1 MGHSQNTPLASSH
14 STTATVPT
22 SPTHPDFDFSSVHPP
37 KTPTKPADPDKVKA
51 QVARR
56 SLPELSPI
64 KVPESPQPLYMPRLT
79 TTPGRIAAWKLWL
92 PPPPLSFGKPTN
104 DKFVDPRAK
113 RSRSEDSDDDEM
125 VDDSKWLRLE
135 MQNEL
140 ATSETARS
148 SNDPATNAVSNV
160 GPLDGTQVI
169 AAGSGNTLIGMT
181 SVTDEPHTVMSTELY
196 REPSFHLA
204 ANVTEEKG
212 NAESAG
218 ETGGNQSRS
227 LVDGTTARGHT
238 SGPVF
243 IDLTLSDD
251 EDEGNI
257 PPKTGNISLQHA
269 EHRSKDP
276 RTPVFPESFKENAM
290 SLTFSSR
297 DAEIWKVLLERTIAR
312 ADTMSTST
320 TAGSLG
326 MAAQYRESSVHQA
339 QPTQH
344 QVLASST
351 VISQDQNIQSS
362 QHWGGV
368 PVQNNPLGYPFTFR
382 YAVPTQAK
390 PGAPSSG
397 SSRIT
402 LPGHECHSPT

>member
-1 MGHSQNTPLASSH
+1 
-14 STTATVPT
+14 
-22 SPTHPDFDFSSVHPP
+22 
-37 KTPTKPADPDKVKA
+37 
-51 QVARR
+51 
-56 SLPELSPI
+56 
-64 KVPESPQPLYMPRLT
+64 
-79 TTPGRIAAWKLWL
+79 
-92 PPPPLSFGKPTN
+92 
-104 DKFVDPRAK
+104 
-113 RSRSEDSDDDEM
+113 
-125 VDDSKWLRLE
+125 
-135 MQNEL
+135 
-140 ATSETARS
+140 
-148 SNDPATNAVSNV
+148 
-160 GPLDGTQVI
+160 
-169 AAGSGNTLIGMT
+169 
-181 SVTDEPHTVMSTELY
+181 MSTELY
-196 REPSFHLA
+196 REPSFRLA
-204 ANVTEEKG
+204 ADVTEEKG
-212 NAESAG
+212 NTESAG

-227 LVDGTTARGHT
+227 LVDGTTAGGRT

-257 PPKTGNISLQHA
+257 PPKTGNIVPSPLAGAEIDLHAVKPTSLFNMLSTEARALALQFS
-269 EHRSKDP
+269 RNPS
-276 RTPVFPESFKENAM
+276 KENAM

-320 TAGSLG
+320 AAGSPG
-326 MAAQYRESSVHQA
+326 VAAQYRESSVHQA

-351 VISQDQNIQSS
+351 VISQDQNVQSS

-402 LPGHECHSPT
+402 LPGHERHSPT